1 METVVTVAARDP
13 YILEVTFSDGAM
25 RRVDIDP
32 LLHGE
37 MFEPLRDV
45 SLFRQATVDAELG
58 TVVWPNGADISP
70 EYLRE
75 AEPAHAPRP

>member
-1 METVVTVAARDP
+1 METVVTVEPREP
-13 YILEVTFSDGAM
+13 YILEVTFSDGVT
-25 RRVDIDP
+25 RRVDIEP
-32 LLHGE
+32 LLYGE

-45 SLFRQATVDAELG
+45 ALFRQATVDRELG

-75 AEPAHAPRP
+75 AAPEPAPRP